1 MKYVLAL
8 LLLSLALS
16 AQAVDRVIATLTVT
30 NSAGTTN
37 GQTLTVNGSV
47 RTLTNSVF
55 VPSTQ
60 ILTNS
65 TAAGSK
71 TNILSQISLN
81 PFAQVIAQDY
91 SATAIRLSGVSG
103 LTLTVTPSAGWAE
116 VTYVTQS
123 VASVV
128 GVRVPITSEP
138 SGGQQTNIA
147 SLLVSGIGD
156 LSTNSFYESN
166 IAVTN
171 LVGITNAQ
179 TISGLKQFTNV
190 GGIWYGYVSN
200 STGIS
205 GNVNFMTNGLYRSP
219 VLNHATFTNGTF
231 YGSQSM
237 AGSLDIL
244 GDLGF
249 DGFASYISANVDYF
263 TFQPENG
270 APVYYGAYGIF
281 SGIDGGAVVANKGQF
296 TNDVHIGTLYATNT
310 THFGGSVFAKTNTF
324 PAGSDIAFGRY
335 ALTTLANGAN
345 SISVG
350 TNAFIEVSGPSAA
363 FTINGITGSPNRDG
377 KTIIIVN
384 QTTFNMTIAH
394 DSGTEPT
401 AANRIYTMT
410 GADRATTGNGAA
422 MLIYSVSASRWI
434 LFSLDQ

>member
-1 MKYVLAL
+1 MKYVFAL
-8 LLLSLALS
+8 LFLSFALS
-16 AQAVDRVIATLTVT
+16 AQAADRVIATLTVT
-30 NSAGTTN
+30 NAAGTTN

-91 SATAIRLSGVSG
+91 SATALRLSGVSG
-103 LTLTVTPSAGWAE
+103 VTLTVTPSAGWAE
-116 VTYVTQS
+116 VTYVTQT

-147 SLLVSGIGD
+147 SLLVSGIGS

-205 GNVNFMTNGLYRSP
+205 GNVNYMTNGLYRSP
-219 VLNHATFTNGTF
+219 VLNDATLTNGSL
-231 YGSQSM
+231 YGSIQLF
-237 AGSLDIL
+237 GTL
-244 GDLGF
+244 DLGGTITF
-249 DGFASYISANVDYF
+249 DGTASSISADGDYF
-263 TFQPENG
+263 TMQPESG
-270 APVYYGAYGIF
+270 SRVLLGTSGPIQGVMAY
-281 SGIDGGAVVANKGQF
+281 DGYF
-296 TNDVHIGTLYATNT
+296 TNNVTSLSITTTNINT
-310 THFGGSVFAKTNTF
+310 YGGSVLRSTNTF

-377 KTIIIVN
+377 KTVIILN
-384 QTTFNMTIAH
+384 QTTFNMTVAH

-410 GADRATTGNGAA
+410 GADRATIGNGAA
-422 MLIYSVSASRWI
+422 MLIYSSAASRWI

>member
-1 MKYVLAL
+1 MKYVFAL
-8 LLLSLALS
+8 LFLSFALS
-16 AQAVDRVIATLTVT
+16 AQAADRVIATLTVT
-30 NSAGTTN
+30 NAAGTTN

-81 PFAQVIAQDY
+81 AFAQVIAQDY
-91 SATAIRLSGVSG
+91 SATALRLSGVSG
-103 LTLTVTPSAGWAE
+103 VTLTVTPSAGWAE
-116 VTYVTQS
+116 VTYVTQT

-147 SLLVSGIGD
+147 SLLVSGIGA

-179 TISGLKQFTNV
+179 TISGVKQFTNV

-205 GNVNFMTNGLYRSP
+205 GNVNYMTNGLYRSP
-219 VLNHATFTNGTF
+219 VLDSPTFTN
-231 YGSQSM
+231 
-237 AGSLDIL
+237 AAL
-244 GDLGF
+244 
-249 DGFASYISANVDYF
+249 
-263 TFQPENG
+263 
-270 APVYYGAYGIF
+270 YGISSFYSNLFIPQDAIF
-281 SGIDGGAVVANKGQF
+281 SIG
-296 TNDVHIGTLYATNT
+296 DVSLVWNGSTLSATNT
-310 THFGGSVFAKTNTF
+310 GDSLSMFHSASSKLWLDYGAIFYGNGGGISNHNHFVDGSSFAETNTF

-350 TNAFIEVSGPSAA
+350 TNTFIEVSGPSAA

-377 KTIIIVN
+377 KTVIIVN

-422 MLIYSVSASRWI
+422 MLIYSGSASRWI

>member
-1 MKYVLAL
+1 MKYVFAL

-16 AQAVDRVIATLTVT
+16 AQAADRVIATLTVT

-147 SLLVSGIGD
+147 SLLVSGIGA

-205 GNVNFMTNGLYRSP
+205 GNVNYMTNGLYLSP
-219 VLNHATFTNGTF
+219 VLNSPTFTNGTF
-231 YGSQSM
+231 YGTHNYGDVTVGYTA
-237 AGSLDIL
+237 AG
-244 GDLGF
+244 
-249 DGFASYISANVDYF
+249 
-263 TFQPENG
+263 P
-270 APVYYGAYGIF
+270 IF
-281 SGIDGGAVVANKGQF
+281 SSAAAGDVILALTNGQVGLGSSLFQIGGTPGISRVMMSDALGNLSLELITAV
-296 TNDVHIGTLYATNT
+296 TNAT
-310 THFGGSVFAKTNTF
+310 FRSAAFVSTNTF

-377 KTIIIVN
+377 KTVIIVN

-422 MLIYSVSASRWI
+422 MLIYSSSASRWI